1 MRLRVTRLR
10 KKLKVSV
17 VPCSFSCYGLV
28 MDKTYSVDEAI
39 GIKVNELMFV
49 NRVTRKRLGE
59 VLGISGPG
67 AGKKLLGKSAWSA
80 ADLYTVA
87 DFFGVDITEL
97 LPRRVPSPGHDEN
110 PRTEVQGVTSN
121 VVAGAGFEPTTSG
134 L

>member
-1 MRLRVTRLR
+1 MI
-10 KKLKVSV
+10 
-17 VPCSFSCYGLV
+17 
-28 MDKTYSVDEAI
+28 KTYSVDEAI

-80 ADLYTVA
+80 ADLYIVA

-97 LPRRVPSPGHDEN
+97 LPRRVPSPGHDET